1 MSRADF
7 FPSLPLRDIV
17 IFPGM
22 IIPLFVG
29 RDKSIRAL
37 NEVMKTNKKIILLT
51 QKNAE
56 IDDPVEEDLY
66 SVGCESKIL
75 QLLKLPDGTVK
86 VLVEGIDRIKIIETK
101 NEKEIFMCSME
112 VVKDKIDSKEDLL
125 SLSIAI
131 IRKLEKLTNLNKKI
145 STELFTNLKE
155 QKNPSKIADLI
166 AGQLNISIFEKQK
179 LLETIDLKSRLEKL
193 MNHINNEINVIGV
206 EKRIRGRVK
215 TQMEKTQREYY
226 LNEQMKA
233 IQREL
238 GDIEDGKDEI
248 TNLQKAIIKAKMS
261 KEASTKC
268 LSELKKL
275 KSMSPMSAEAT
286 VVRNY
291 LDWMVELPWNNK
303 DKKLDINIKQAKEI
317 LDQDHYGLDKVK
329 ERILE
334 YLAVQKRVGKVKGT
348 ILCFV
353 GPPGVGKTSLGKSI
367 ARATGRKFV
376 RISLGGIRDEA
387 EIRGH
392 RRTYIGSLPGKIIQ
406 QMKKA
411 GTKNPLFLLDEID
424 KVGTDYRG
432 DPSSALL
439 EALDPEQN
447 AAFNDHYLEVD
458 YDLSDVMFVTTAN
471 TLNILPSLLDRLEVI
486 RIPGYTE
493 DEKINIANNYL
504 IPKQIKNNGLKDE
517 EWNLDQDAL
526 KDIIQ
531 SYTKEAGVRN
541 LEREISKLARK
552 TVKNILTNEAKSEIN
567 SKNLSDYLGVK
578 KFKYGEIE
586 PDNKIGVATGLAWTE
601 FGGEI
606 LKIESAIMPG
616 KGKMQITGKLG
627 DVKQESVKAAKSYVR
642 SKSLEFGIIPPIFE
656 RKDFHVHVPEGATPK
671 DGPSAGIAMV
681 TAIVS
686 SITGIPVDKNIECF
700 DVFNL
705 KPRKDIFYAMSHGV
719 NRATLKKGK
728 SDSRIYFLNSLIKKI
743 NGINYDF
750 YGFENKEPIWGDN
763 FYNALTNS
771 KMGLNLSR
779 GLPTKYYSSNRIA
792 SLMGNGLLT
801 FIDKKTQLGDIFK
814 KNEIISYEN
823 LDDLA
828 NKINFYKNND
838 YKEKKLRRMEKINTL
853 KYSMKLKF
861 QNIL

>member
-1 MSRADF
+1 
-7 FPSLPLRDIV
+7 
-17 IFPGM
+17 
-22 IIPLFVG
+22 
-29 RDKSIRAL
+29 
-37 NEVMKTNKKIILLT
+37 
-51 QKNAE
+51 
-56 IDDPVEEDLY
+56 
-66 SVGCESKIL
+66 
-75 QLLKLPDGTVK
+75 
-86 VLVEGIDRIKIIETK
+86 
-101 NEKEIFMCSME
+101 
-112 VVKDKIDSKEDLL
+112 
-125 SLSIAI
+125 
-131 IRKLEKLTNLNKKI
+131 
-145 STELFTNLKE
+145 
-155 QKNPSKIADLI
+155 
-166 AGQLNISIFEKQK
+166 
-179 LLETIDLKSRLEKL
+179 

-233 IQREL
+233 IQKEL

-248 TNLQKAIIKAKMS
+248 TNLQKAIVKAKMT

-291 LDWMVELPWNNK
+291 LDWMIELPWNNK
-303 DKKLDINIKQAKEI
+303 DKKLDDININEAKKI
-317 LDQDHYGLDKVK
+317 LDEDHYGLDKVK
-329 ERILE
+329 ERIIE

-424 KVGTDYRG
+424 KVGIDYRG

-447 AAFNDHYLEVD
+447 ATFNDHYLEVD

-471 TLNILPSLLDRLEVI
+471 TLDILAPLLDRLEVI

-493 DEKINIANNYL
+493 YEKINIANKYL
-504 IPKQIKNNGLKDE
+504 IPKQIKNNGLKDG
-517 EWNLDQDAL
+517 EWNLDKDVL
-526 KDIIQ
+526 KDVIQ

-552 TVKNILTNEAKSEIN
+552 TVKNILTNESKRFEIN
-567 SKNLSDYLGVK
+567 SKNLSEYLGVK

-586 PDNKIGVATGLAWTE
+586 SDNKIGVATGLAWTE

-606 LKIESAIMPG
+606 LKIESAMMPG

-627 DVKQESVKAAKSYVR
+627 DVMQESVKAAKSYVR

-656 RKDFHVHVPEGATPK
+656 KKDFHVHVPEGATPK

-686 SITGIPVDKNIECF
+686 TITGIPVDKNIAMTGE
-700 DVFNL
+700 VTLRGHVLPIGGL
-705 KPRKDIFYAMSHGV
+705 KEKLLAAHRARISRVIIPEENKKDLTEIPKNILQDMKITTV
-719 NRATLKKGK
+719 KNVDEVLK
-728 SDSRIYFLNSLIKKI
+728 IALIKELI
-743 NGINYDF
+743 PV
-750 YGFENKEPIWGDN
+750 EW
-763 FYNALTNS
+763 
-771 KMGLNLSR
+771 
-779 GLPTKYYSSNRIA
+779 
-792 SLMGNGLLT
+792 
-801 FIDKKTQLGDIFK
+801 IDA
-814 KNEIISYEN
+814 EN
-823 LDDLA
+823 LT
-828 NKINFYKNND
+828 KSKVG
-838 YKEKKLRRMEKINTL
+838 EKSTTE
-853 KYSMKLKF
+853 SAH
-861 QNIL
+861 

>member
-1 MSRADF
+1 MNKNIF

-22 IIPLFVG
+22 IAPLFVG
-29 RDKSIRAL
+29 REKSINAL
-37 NEVMKTNKKIILLT
+37 NEVMKTNKKIVLIT

-56 IDDPVEEDLY
+56 KDDPHEKDLY
-66 SVGCESKIL
+66 SFGCESKVL

-86 VLVEGIDRIKIIETK
+86 VLIEGLDRVKIIECRDDK
-101 NEKEIFMCSME
+101 NYLATSTEII
-112 VVKDKIDSKEDLL
+112 KDKIDSPQEDILAL
-125 SLSIAI
+125 STAI

-145 STELFTNLKE
+145 SLELMSSLKQ
-155 QKNPSKIADLI
+155 QKNPSMIADHI

-179 LLETIDLKSRLEKL
+179 LLEMINLKMRLEKL
-193 MNHINNEINVIGV
+193 MELINNEVNVISV

-215 TQMEKTQREYY
+215 NQMEKTQREYY

-238 GDIEDGKDEI
+238 GEIDDSKDEI
-248 TNLQKAIIKAKMS
+248 TQLKKSIIKAKMS
-261 KEASTKC
+261 KEATKKC

-275 KSMSPMSAEAT
+275 KSMSSMSAEAT

-291 LDWMVELPWNNK
+291 LDWMIELPWNNK
-303 DKKLDINIKQAKEI
+303 EKQQEKVSIVEAKKI
-317 LDQDHYGLDKVK
+317 LDEDHYGLEKVK

-334 YLAVQKRVGKVKGT
+334 YLAVQKRVGKIKGA
-348 ILCFV
+348 ILCLV

-367 ARATGRKFV
+367 ARATGRKFI
-376 RISLGGIRDEA
+376 RMSLGGIRDEA

-447 AAFNDHYLEVD
+447 VTFNDHYLEVD

-471 TLNILPSLLDRLEVI
+471 TLTILPPLLDRLEVI

-504 IPKQIKNNGLKDE
+504 IPKQIKDNGLKNDE
-517 EWNLDQDAL
+517 WKLDKDVL

-552 TVKNILTNEAKSEIN
+552 TVKNILTNKVEKPGIN
-567 SKNLSDYLGVK
+567 SENLSDYLGVK
-578 KFKYGEIE
+578 KFKYDEIE
-586 PDNKIGVATGLAWTE
+586 ETNNIGVATGLAWTE
-601 FGGEI
+601 YGGEI
-606 LKIESAIMPG
+606 LKIESAMMPG

-627 DVKQESVKAAKSYVR
+627 DVMQESVKAAKSYVR

-656 RKDFHVHVPEGATPK
+656 KKDFHVHVPEGATPK

-681 TAIVS
+681 TSIVS
-686 SITGIPVDKNIECF
+686 SITGIPVDKSVAMTGEVTLRGHVLSIGGLKEKLLAAHRARIPKILIPEDNKKDLTEIPKKILDDIEIITVKTV
-700 DVFNL
+700 DEVLKIALTKEL
-705 KPRKDIFYAMSHGV
+705 KPIEWMEV
-719 NRATLKKGK
+719 
-728 SDSRIYFLNSLIKKI
+728 
-743 NGINYDF
+743 
-750 YGFENKEPIWGDN
+750 
-763 FYNALTNS
+763 
-771 KMGLNLSR
+771 
-779 GLPTKYYSSNRIA
+779 
-792 SLMGNGLLT
+792 
-801 FIDKKTQLGDIFK
+801 
-814 KNEIISYEN
+814 EN
-823 LDDLA
+823 LPKPKSA
-828 NKINFYKNND
+828 
-838 YKEKKLRRMEKINTL
+838 EKPATNP
-853 KYSMKLKF
+853 
-861 QNIL
+861 N